1 MDLQQLRMGRAVN
14 ELWLRIQAWIHRL
27 TNRWLGLHPNG
38 DMHDWFGE
46 EDAKPCSCGRERP
59 ARR

>member
-1 MDLQQLRMGRAVN
+1 MN